1 MTLQI
6 FTDGAS
12 KGNPGKAGAGAVIFQ
27 DGVEI
32 QRLTKFLG
40 EKTNNE
46 AEYSAVI
53 LALEA
58 VKTLKLEKENI
69 LLFSDSEFLV
79 RQLKGEYAV
88 KAEKIK
94 PLYDA
99 VNSLRKGLQIKF
111 QWVPRDNN
119 KIADELA
126 NKAISDN
133 GKKTQNNSTKSLET
147 NIMTESKTR
156 DDAKSQKKVNTISPQ
171 VSSRSSSPTSL
182 LIDEAFFGKINCL
195 KIQFNTQKE
204 CYFHLG
210 LDTKG
215 KWDWQKVKMSNNE
228 LGEIIWL
235 LKRDIGKCAF
245 FHSFGTSKT
254 QIWCNKSEKGF
265 SIKVDK
271 VSKNLSIGEAEVL
284 RVLLEEI
291 IKLSIINS

>member
-88 KAEKIK
+88 KAQKIK

-99 VNSLRKGLQIKF
+99 VNSLISGIQIKF

-126 NKAISDN
+126 NKAISDSKN
-133 GKKTQNNSTKSLET
+133 LDEQKSPEVQDSKVSSPSNLS
-147 NIMTESKTR
+147 SKT
-156 DDAKSQKKVNTISPQ
+156 N
-171 VSSRSSSPTSL
+171 SSRIKL
-182 LIDEAFFGKINCL
+182 ENNQLYIDEAFFGKINCL
-195 KIQFNTQKE
+195 KIQFNNQKE

-291 IKLSIINS
+291 IRLSVVSK

>member
-1 MTLQI
+1 MTIQI

-12 KGNPGKAGAGAVIFQ
+12 KGNPGKAGAGAVLFQ
-27 DGVEI
+27 DGVEL

-46 AEYSAVI
+46 AEYTGVI

-58 VKTLKLEKENI
+58 VRSLNLEGENI
-69 LLFSDSEFLV
+69 ILFSDSEFLV

-88 KAEKIK
+88 KADKIK
-94 PLYDA
+94 PLFEQVDK
-99 VNSLRKGLQIKF
+99 LRQGLQIKF

-126 NKAISDN
+126 NKAIFDE
-133 GKKTQNNSTKSLET
+133 GKTTQKKPKVQDPKVPSPSNLSSET
-147 NIMTESKTR
+147 NSPRIKL
-156 DDAKSQKKVNTISPQ
+156 ANSQ
-171 VSSRSSSPTSL
+171 L
-182 LIDEAFFGKINCL
+182 YIDEAFFGKINCL

-210 LDTKG
+210 LETKG
-215 KWDWQKVKMSNNE
+215 KWEWNKVKMSNNE

-235 LKRDIGKCAF
+235 LKRDVGKCAF

-254 QIWCNKSEKGF
+254 QIWCNKSDKGF

-271 VSKNLSIGEAEVL
+271 VSKNLSIGEAEVF
-284 RVLLEEI
+284 RILLEEI
-291 IKLSIINS
+291 IKLSTVNK

>member
-27 DGVEI
+27 DGVEL

-53 LALEA
+53 LALETI
-58 VKTLKLEKENI
+58 KDMKLTRENI

-94 PLYDA
+94 PLYEQVD
-99 VNSLRKGLQIKF
+99 NLRQGLQIKF

-126 NKAISDN
+126 NKAISDE
-133 GKKTQNNSTKSLET
+133 GKEIQKKSEKILET
-147 NIMTESKTR
+147 TTMAESKTR
-156 DDAKSQKKVNTISPQ
+156 DDAKSQKKANTISPQ
-171 VSSRSSSPTSL
+171 APSRSSVSTSL

-195 KIQFNTQKE
+195 KIQFNNQKE

-284 RVLLEEI
+284 RVVLEEI
-291 IKLSIINS
+291 IKLSINNS